1 MGVLFIIL
9 IQNFFQKIYIISS
22 FSFLQVVSD
31 INVQTATFRDV
42 LIHVGT
48 SKDSPELREKIRAVR
63 RKCVEDC
70 KDTHR
75 TLMPKIKR

>member
-1 MGVLFIIL
+1 M
-9 IQNFFQKIYIISS
+9 
-22 FSFLQVVSD
+22 VSD
-31 INVQTATFRDV
+31 INVQTASLRDV
-42 LIHVGT
+42 LMHVGT